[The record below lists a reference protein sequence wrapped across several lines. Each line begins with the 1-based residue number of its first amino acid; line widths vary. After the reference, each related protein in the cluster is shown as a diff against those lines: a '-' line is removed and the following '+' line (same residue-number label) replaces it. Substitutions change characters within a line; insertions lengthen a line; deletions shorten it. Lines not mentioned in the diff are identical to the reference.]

1 MSPAPPQRWHD
12 ATLFKCQSRVP
23 TYGLENVLP
32 GMTSTMSAVVED
44 EAANAASVG
53 VVVLT
58 ADSLSHDDQ
67 LGLALIEGP
76 EEEVAGGGNA
86 GAKAGLLRRELI
98 LTKLL
103 RSE

>member
-1 MSPAPPQRWHD
+1 
-12 ATLFKCQSRVP
+12 
-23 TYGLENVLP
+23 
-32 GMTSTMSAVVED
+32 MSAVVED